1 MRRSLSLL
9 YCSSRLFIES
19 LDLALR
25 RGAAAPAAPPPPPPV
40 AALPLLLL
48 LSPTPDVVELELDA
62 GGGRKISSSS
72 VKRLSVKLSIL
83 DSLFCSRPAFVF
95 LA

>member
-25 RGAAAPAAPPPPPPV
+25 RGAAAPPPPV

>member
-25 RGAAAPAAPPPPPPV
+25 RGAAAPAAPPPPPV